1 MCVSKALGEAMGNEG
16 KHDNSCMVLTYRQ
29 VGERDKHIN
38 NISKVISTNVI
49 RARRVLRVKNRERI
63 VRRPS

>member
-1 MCVSKALGEAMGNEG
+1 MGNEG

-49 RARRVLRVKNRERI
+49 RARRVLRLRIERGLSGDPLR
-63 VRRPS
+63 VGG